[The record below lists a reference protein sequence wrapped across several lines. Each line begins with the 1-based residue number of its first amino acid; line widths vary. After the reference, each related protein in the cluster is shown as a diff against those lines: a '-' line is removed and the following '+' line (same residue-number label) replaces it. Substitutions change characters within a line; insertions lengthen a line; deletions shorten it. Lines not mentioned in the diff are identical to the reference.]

1 MTYHAAVA
9 YTPGCCGV
17 RQILGMLPYPPDEDD
32 FGDGAFDSTCS
43 GETWEQVLTSIL
55 DSVEPGLLV
64 QVWFKKARDYEGK
77 VYGEYD
83 ANELR
88 LLVQGLEGV
97 IHLGEHVNPNTNNLI
112 DGYQWVNQ

>member
-1 MTYHAAVA
+1 MTKYACVA
-9 YTPGCCGV
+9 YTNGCCGV
-17 RQILGMLPYPPDEDD
+17 RQIVAMQSYEHDPDD
-32 FGDGAFDSTCS
+32 FGEGEIDSTHE
-43 GETWEQVLTSIL
+43 GTTWEEVLTQIL
-55 DSVEPGLLV
+55 DGLDEGLIV
-64 QVWFKKARDYEGK
+64 QVWFRCPRDYNGK
-77 VYGEYD
+77 VYGEYG